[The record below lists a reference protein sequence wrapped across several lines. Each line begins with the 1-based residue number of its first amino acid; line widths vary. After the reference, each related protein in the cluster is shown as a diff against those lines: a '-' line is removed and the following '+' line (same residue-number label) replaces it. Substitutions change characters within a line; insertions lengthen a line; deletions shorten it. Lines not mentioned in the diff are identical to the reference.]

1 MAEDRVICCMAVR
14 GARFCMA
21 EVRFCMAEANGG
33 RGFPPSAHKECDFN
47 DDCRIFILS
56 YFNKLA
62 HCIS

>member
-33 RGFPPSAHKECDFN
+33 RGFPPSAKPGTNID
-47 DDCRIFILS
+47 RTAPVLTQ
-56 YFNKLA
+56 A
-62 HCIS
+62 M